1 MRIAEIMQKM
11 IAYSGKNLHDIDHLI
26 KVWTY
31 AKLIGE
37 LERLDG
43 ETQFILETAAIV
55 HDIACP
61 LCREKYGN
69 TSGKHQEQEGMVLAE
84 EFLRDTGMTSEE
96 IARVA
101 YLVGHHHT
109 LSGTQ
114 GQDYQILIEA
124 DYIVNAGES
133 GYSPA
138 NIRKFQETVFKTA
151 SGKALLASVF
161 AF

>member
-37 LERLDG
+37 LEGLDG

-109 LSGTQ
+109 LSGIQ